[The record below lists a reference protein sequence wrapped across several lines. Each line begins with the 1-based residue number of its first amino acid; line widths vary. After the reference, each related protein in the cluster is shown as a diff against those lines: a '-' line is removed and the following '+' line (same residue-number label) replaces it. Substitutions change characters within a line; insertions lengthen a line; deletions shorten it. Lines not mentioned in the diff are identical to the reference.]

1 MNANISDLP
10 FAVKSASDY
19 ADVFDRERQQTYP
32 VVDAFEAR
40 MGYALARERYEPA
53 ARVLACPVK
62 RNPPNWQH
70 GRIVYAAT
78 RKYLEQSGDGPFTLL
93 DIGTAKG
100 YSALCLLWA
109 LGDADPAGMVSSVD
123 VIDPT
128 ARAMRNTVAEV
139 DGLKTLAETL
149 APWPEAQAISF
160 ECKTGLQWLSEHRT
174 ERVHVAFIDGKHT
187 GPVVLSEGELLATMQ
202 QPGDLAIFDDVH
214 IEDVGSAVRILGKHY
229 DTEVIQVLPKRAYA
243 VGVRR

>member
-1 MNANISDLP
+1 VGVSGTATACAYQDAFEL
-10 FAVKSASDY
+10 
-19 ADVFDRERQQTYP
+19 ERQQVYP

-40 MGYALARERYEPA
+40 MGYALAKDRYEAA

-70 GRIVYAAT
+70 GRIVYAAV
-78 RKYLEQSGDGPFTLL
+78 RRYLVLASSPVTLL

-100 YSALCLLWA
+100 YSALCLQWA
-109 LGDADPAGMVSSVD
+109 LLDMGEGGIVGQVHSVD

-128 ARAMRNTVAEV
+128 VRAVRNTVAEV

-214 IEDVGSAVRILGKHY
+214 LEEVGSAVRILGKHY
-229 DTEVIQVLPKRAYA
+229 DTEVIQVMPKRAYA

>member
-1 MNANISDLP
+1 VGVSGTATACAYQDAFEL
-10 FAVKSASDY
+10 
-19 ADVFDRERQQTYP
+19 ERRQVYP

-40 MGYALARERYEPA
+40 MGYALAKDRYEA
-53 ARVLACPVK
+53 AASVLACPVK

-70 GRIVYAAT
+70 GRIVYAAV
-78 RKYLEQSGDGPFTLL
+78 RRYLVLASSPVTLL

-100 YSALCLLWA
+100 YSALCLQWA
-109 LGDADPAGMVSSVD
+109 LLGMGEGGIVGQVHSVD

-128 ARAMRNTVAEV
+128 VRAVRNTVAEV

-160 ECKTGLQWLSEHRT
+160 ECKTGLRWLSEHRT

-214 IEDVGSAVRILGKHY
+214 LEEVGSAVRILGKHY
-229 DTEVIQVLPKRAYA
+229 DTEVIQVMPKRAYA